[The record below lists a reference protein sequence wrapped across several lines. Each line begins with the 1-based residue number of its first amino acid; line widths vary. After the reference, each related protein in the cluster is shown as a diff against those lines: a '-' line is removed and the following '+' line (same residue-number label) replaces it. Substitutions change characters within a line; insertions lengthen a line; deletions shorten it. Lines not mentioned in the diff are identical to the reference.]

1 MMDKVW
7 KRRERKEEKRKE
19 EKGREE
25 KRRERNRREEKRR
38 KEKRKEEKRREE
50 KRWLSAYLIFHAKQ
64 TLGIV
69 SEFNFYG
76 SDDFKSSRLI
86 PVLM

>member
-25 KRRERNRREEKRR
+25 KRREEKRR
-38 KEKRKEEKRREE
+38 KEKGREE
-50 KRWLSAYLIFHAKQ
+50 KRELSSYLIFHAKQ
-64 TLGIV
+64 NLSIG

-86 PVLM
+86 PILM